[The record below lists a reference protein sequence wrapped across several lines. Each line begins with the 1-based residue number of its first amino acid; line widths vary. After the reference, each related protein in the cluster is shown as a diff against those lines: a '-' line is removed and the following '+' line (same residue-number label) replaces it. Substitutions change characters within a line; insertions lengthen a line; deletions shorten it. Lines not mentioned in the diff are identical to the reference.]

1 MPRKRPVTLALLR
14 DPLEAASPVPPRET
28 ALEQENARLS
38 ARLQAAERDRS
49 LLRTLI
55 DQIPDLLFVKDQQSR
70 FLVANRATAIDL
82 GLASADE
89 LIGKSDLDFYPE
101 AVGALHFAHE
111 QEIINSGRSSVDH
124 EARSFDETTGEK
136 WFSTTKLPCRD
147 GAGQVVGLVGVCH
160 DITSRRQADCMRREQ
175 AEVLELVAMN
185 APLVQVFDRLA
196 HMIEAQ
202 ILGVKAC
209 VMLLEPDG
217 SQLRVA
223 SAPSLPAPFRNALDG
238 MSVGPDVTCC
248 GTAAY
253 RRKLVVATDL
263 CRRSPFAR
271 TSAARLCA
279 MTSSAAGR
287 PRSCRIREKSW
298 EPWRSTPG
306 LRDEPTAA
314 EIRLLD
320 LSTRL
325 VGIATERRRSE
336 DRIQFMAH
344 HDALTGLP
352 NRTLLADRLERA
364 ILSAQRRG
372 CDVTIILVDLD
383 NFKLVNDS
391 LGHLLGDELLRTVG
405 NRIVGCVRAEDTVA
419 RLGGDEFVV
428 ILADLPKDSDGV
440 TRVLQAIRASLSQPI
455 GLGTRVVEITSS
467 MGIASFPR
475 DAPTVDALLA
485 NAEAA
490 MYRAKEVG
498 RDTFKFSMDALNA
511 EMQERLAIQEDL
523 RHAIARGELRLHF
536 QPLVDL
542 RSGKIFATE
551 SLVRWQHPVLGL
563 IPPGLFIPIAEESGL
578 IGAIGRWVL
587 REACRQNKAWQ
598 EDGFEP
604 LVVCVNVSAL
614 QFKEGTLLQDVS
626 EALRDTGLSS
636 EHLELELTESVIMQD
651 LQQAIATMQALAH
664 INIKLSIDDF
674 GTGYSSLS
682 ALKRFPVTRLK
693 IDRSFV
699 DGLPDDNNDRAITS
713 AVISMA
719 HNLNLKVIAEG
730 VETERQLG
738 FLRESGCDEV
748 QGFLISKP
756 VAPNE
761 LELLIER
768 QWTVRLR
775 PRSQADPRRP
785 MRRRGQV
792 QAACAIQGMGSD
804 QSHDVTLWPRASAL
818 QRAGRITACR
828 LWDDVKSL
836 NVACVAGCLSSYES
850 LCRLPPL
857 PSLRLPTSR
866 LRSSMTSIVPSTG
879 PQPHCDGSN
888 GRTVTSPSTSRR
900 MRRSRPN
907 T

>member
-14 DPLEAASPVPPRET
+14 DPLEPASPVPPRET
-28 ALEQENARLS
+28 ALEQENALLS

-55 DQIPDLLFVKDQQSR
+55 DQLPDLLFVKDQQSR

-111 QEIINSGRSSVDH
+111 QEIIISGRSSVDH

-147 GAGQVVGLVGVCH
+147 GAGRVVGLVGVCH
-160 DITSRRQADCMRREQ
+160 DITSRRQADSMRREQ

-202 ILGVKAC
+202 IRGVKAC

-263 CRRSPFAR
+263 AGDPHSPDFRGAALR
-271 TSAARLCA
+271 HDILGCWSAPVLSHTGEVLGTVAIY
-279 MTSSAAGR
+279 T
-287 PRSCRIREKSW
+287 
-298 EPWRSTPG
+298 G
-306 LRDEPTAA
+306 LRGEPTAA

-490 MYRAKEVG
+490 MYRAKDVG

-768 QWTVRLR
+768 AVDRQ
-775 PRSQADPRRP
+775 
-785 MRRRGQV
+785 
-792 QAACAIQGMGSD
+792 
-804 QSHDVTLWPRASAL
+804 ASA
-818 QRAGRITACR
+818 QIAG
-828 LWDDVKSL
+828 
-836 NVACVAGCLSSYES
+836 
-850 LCRLPPL
+850 
-857 PSLRLPTSR
+857 
-866 LRSSMTSIVPSTG
+866 
-879 PQPHCDGSN
+879 
-888 GRTVTSPSTSRR
+888 
-900 MRRSRPN
+900 
-907 T
+907 

>member
-14 DPLEAASPVPPRET
+14 DPPEPASPVPSRET
-28 ALEQENARLS
+28 ALEEENARLS

-55 DQIPDLLFVKDQQSR
+55 DQLPDLLFVKDQRSR

-111 QEIINSGRSSVDH
+111 QEIIVSGRPSVDH

-147 GAGQVVGLVGVCH
+147 EAGQVVGLVGVCH
-160 DITSRRQADCMRREQ
+160 DITSRRQADAMRREQ
-175 AEVLELVAMN
+175 AEVLELVAVS

-202 ILGVKAC
+202 IRGTRAC

-217 SQLRVA
+217 SKLRVA
-223 SAPSLPAPFRNALDG
+223 SAPSLPAPFRAALDG
-238 MSVGPDVTCC
+238 SPVGADVTCC

-263 CRRSPFAR
+263 AGDPLWRDFCGAAVRHDILGCW
-271 TSAARLCA
+271 SAPVLSHTGEVLGTVAIY
-279 MTSSAAGR
+279 T
-287 PRSCRIREKSW
+287 
-298 EPWRSTPG
+298 G

-320 LSTRL
+320 LATRL
-325 VGIATERRRSE
+325 VGIATERKKSE

-440 TRVLQAIRASLSQPI
+440 TRVLQAVRASLGQPI

-475 DAPTVDALLA
+475 DALTVDALLA

-490 MYRAKEVG
+490 MYRAKDVG

-636 EHLELELTESVIMQD
+636 EYLELELTESVIMQD

-699 DGLPDDNNDRAITS
+699 DGLPDDSNDRAITS

-738 FLRESGCDEV
+738 FLRDSGCDEI

-756 VAPNE
+756 VAPDE
-761 LELLIER
+761 LELLIDRAVDR
-768 QWTVRLR
+768 Q
-775 PRSQADPRRP
+775 
-785 MRRRGQV
+785 
-792 QAACAIQGMGSD
+792 
-804 QSHDVTLWPRASAL
+804 AST
-818 QRAGRITACR
+818 QIAG
-828 LWDDVKSL
+828 
-836 NVACVAGCLSSYES
+836 
-850 LCRLPPL
+850 
-857 PSLRLPTSR
+857 
-866 LRSSMTSIVPSTG
+866 
-879 PQPHCDGSN
+879 
-888 GRTVTSPSTSRR
+888 
-900 MRRSRPN
+900 
-907 T
+907 

>member
-1 MPRKRPVTLALLR
+1 MPRKRSATLALLGESR
-14 DPLEAASPVPPRET
+14 ELAAPAPPKT
-28 ALEQENARLS
+28 ALVDERDCLA

-55 DQIPDLLFVKDQQSR
+55 DQLPDLLFVKDQQSR
-70 FLVANRATAIDL
+70 FLVANLATATDL

-101 AVGALHFAHE
+101 AIGALHFAHE
-111 QEIINSGRSSVDH
+111 QEIITSGRPSFDH

-136 WFSTTKLPCRD
+136 WFSTTKVPCRD
-147 GAGQVVGLVGVCH
+147 EAGHVVGVVGVCH
-160 DITSRRQADCMRREQ
+160 DITSRRQADTMRREQ
-175 AEVLELVAMN
+175 AEVLELVAGN
-185 APLVQVFDRLA
+185 APLVQIFDRLA

-202 ILGVKAC
+202 IRDVKAC

-217 SQLRVA
+217 SRLRVA
-223 SAPSLPAPFRNALDG
+223 SAPSLPEPFRAALDG
-238 MSVGPDVTCC
+238 MSVRPDARCC
-248 GTAAY
+248 GAAAY
-253 RRKLVVATDL
+253 RREMIVTTDL
-263 CRRSPFAR
+263 AADPLCDDLGVAASRHDMRGCW
-271 TSAARLCA
+271 SAPVLSHTGDVLGTVAIY
-279 MTSSAAGR
+279 T
-287 PRSCRIREKSW
+287 
-298 EPWRSTPG
+298 G
-306 LRDEPTAA
+306 LRNGPTVG
-314 EIRLLD
+314 ELRLMD
-320 LSTRL
+320 LATRL
-325 VGIATERRRSE
+325 VGIATERKRSE

-364 ILSAQRRG
+364 ILGAQRRG
-372 CDVTIILVDLD
+372 YDVTIVLIDLD
-383 NFKLVNDS
+383 KFKLVNDG
-391 LGHLLGDELLRTVG
+391 LGHHLGDELLKTVAQ
-405 NRIVGCVRAEDTVA
+405 RIVGCVRAEDTVA
-419 RLGGDEFVV
+419 RLGGDEFVL

-440 TRVLQAIRASLSQPI
+440 TRVLQTIRASLSQTI
-455 GLGTRVVEITSS
+455 CLGTRVIQMTCS

-475 DAPTVDALLA
+475 DARTVDALLA

-498 RDTFKFSMDALNA
+498 RDTFKFSMDALNS
-511 EMQERLAIQEDL
+511 EMHERLAIQEDL

-563 IPPGLFIPIAEESGL
+563 ISPGVFIPIAEESGL

-626 EALRDTGLSS
+626 EALRDTGLRA

-651 LQQAIATMQALAH
+651 LQQAIATMQALAQ
-664 INIKLSIDDF
+664 IDIKLSIDDF

-699 DGLPDDNNDRAITS
+699 DGLPDDSNDRAITS

-738 FLRESGCDEV
+738 FLRDNGCDEV

-756 VAPNE
+756 VAPLE
-761 LELLIER
+761 LERLIAKK
-768 QWTVRLR
+768 VLR
-775 PRSQADPRRP
+775 EAPAEIA
-785 MRRRGQV
+785 V
-792 QAACAIQGMGSD
+792 
-804 QSHDVTLWPRASAL
+804 
-818 QRAGRITACR
+818 
-828 LWDDVKSL
+828 
-836 NVACVAGCLSSYES
+836 
-850 LCRLPPL
+850 
-857 PSLRLPTSR
+857 
-866 LRSSMTSIVPSTG
+866 
-879 PQPHCDGSN
+879 
-888 GRTVTSPSTSRR
+888 
-900 MRRSRPN
+900 
-907 T
+907 

>member
-1 MPRKRPVTLALLR
+1 MPRKRPATLTLIR
-14 DPLEAASPVPPRET
+14 DSLEPASPVPFRES
-28 ALEQENARLS
+28 ALTQENARLA
-38 ARLQAAERDRS
+38 ARLQVAERDRS

-70 FLVANRATAIDL
+70 FLVANRATATDL

-89 LIGKSDLDFYPE
+89 LIGKSDLDFYPD
-101 AVGALHFAHE
+101 AAGALHFAHE
-111 QEIINSGRSSVDH
+111 QDIIISGRPSVDH
-124 EARSFDETTGEK
+124 EARSFDETSGEK

-147 GAGQVVGLVGVCH
+147 EAGQVVGLVGVCH
-160 DITSRRQADCMRREQ
+160 DITSRRQADSMRRGQ

-202 ILGVKAC
+202 IRAVKAC

-217 SQLRVA
+217 SHLRVA
-223 SAPSLPAPFRNALDG
+223 SAPSLPEPFRAALDG
-238 MSVGPDVTCC
+238 MSVGPDVACC

-253 RRKLVVATDL
+253 RRKMVVATDL
-263 CRRSPFAR
+263 AGDPLWQDLAGAALHHGILGCW
-271 TSAARLCA
+271 SAPVLSHTGEVLGTVAIY
-279 MTSSAAGR
+279 T
-287 PRSCRIREKSW
+287 
-298 EPWRSTPG
+298 G

-314 EIRLLD
+314 EMRLTD
-320 LSTRL
+320 LATRL
-325 VGIATERRRSE
+325 VGIATERKKSE

-364 ILSAQRRG
+364 ILTAQRRG
-372 CDVTIILVDLD
+372 YDVTIILVDLD

-391 LGHLLGDELLRTVG
+391 LGHHLGDELLKTVAQ
-405 NRIVGCVRAEDTVA
+405 RIVGCVRVEDTVA

-428 ILADLPKDSDGV
+428 VLADLPKDSDGV
-440 TRVLQAIRASLSQPI
+440 TRVLQTVRASLSQTI
-455 GLGTRVVEITSS
+455 GLGTRVVQMTSS
-467 MGIASFPR
+467 MGIASYPR
-475 DAPTVDALLA
+475 DALTVDALLA

-523 RHAIARGELRLHF
+523 RHAIARGELRLYF

-563 IPPGLFIPIAEESGL
+563 ISPGLFIPIAEESGL
-578 IGAIGRWVL
+578 IGSIGRWVL

-604 LVVCVNVSAL
+604 MVVCVNVSAL
-614 QFKEGTLLQDVS
+614 QFKEGSLLQDVS
-626 EALRDTGLSS
+626 EALRETGLSS

-699 DGLPDDNNDRAITS
+699 DGLPDDSNDRAITS

-738 FLRESGCDEV
+738 FLRESGCDEI

-756 VAPNE
+756 VPPLE
-761 LELLIER
+761 LERLIGKVVDRE
-768 QWTVRLR
+768 
-775 PRSQADPRRP
+775 A
-785 MRRRGQV
+785 
-792 QAACAIQGMGSD
+792 
-804 QSHDVTLWPRASAL
+804 
-818 QRAGRITACR
+818 
-828 LWDDVKSL
+828 
-836 NVACVAGCLSSYES
+836 
-850 LCRLPPL
+850 
-857 PSLRLPTSR
+857 PSL
-866 LRSSMTSIVPSTG
+866 IAV
-879 PQPHCDGSN
+879 
-888 GRTVTSPSTSRR
+888 
-900 MRRSRPN
+900 
-907 T
+907 

>member
-1 MPRKRPVTLALLR
+1 MPRKRSATLALLS
-14 DPLEAASPVPPRET
+14 DPQELASPAPPP
-28 ALEQENARLS
+28 ENALVQEKARLA
-38 ARLQAAERDRS
+38 ARLQVAERDRS
-49 LLRTLI
+49 LLRALI
-55 DQIPDLLFVKDQQSR
+55 DQLPDLLFVKDQQSR
-70 FLVANRATAIDL
+70 FLVANRATATDL

-101 AVGALHFAHE
+101 VIGAQHFAHE
-111 QEIINSGRSSVDH
+111 QAIITSGRPSFDH

-147 GAGQVVGLVGVCH
+147 EAGHVVGLVGVCH
-160 DITSRRQADCMRREQ
+160 DITSRRQADAMRREQ

-202 ILGVKAC
+202 IRDVKAC
-209 VMLLEPDG
+209 VMLLEPNG
-217 SQLRVA
+217 SRLRVA
-223 SAPSLPAPFRNALDG
+223 SAPSLPEPFRAALDG
-238 MSVGPDVTCC
+238 MSVGSDARCC

-253 RRKLVVATDL
+253 RRKTVVTDL
-263 CRRSPFAR
+263 AGDPLCQDLCGAASRHGIRGCW
-271 TSAARLCA
+271 SAPVLSHTGDVLGTVAIY
-279 MTSSAAGR
+279 T
-287 PRSCRIREKSW
+287 
-298 EPWRSTPG
+298 G

-314 EIRLLD
+314 ELRLMD

-325 VGIATERRRSE
+325 VGIATERQRSE

-364 ILSAQRRG
+364 ILGAQRRG
-372 CDVTIILVDLD
+372 FDVTIVLIDLD
-383 NFKLVNDS
+383 NFKLVNDG
-391 LGHLLGDELLRTVG
+391 LGHHLGDELLKTVA

-419 RLGGDEFVV
+419 RLGGDEFVLM
-428 ILADLPKDSDGV
+428 LADLPKDSDGV
-440 TRVLQAIRASLSQPI
+440 TRVLQAIRASLSQTVS
-455 GLGTRVVEITSS
+455 LGARAIQMTCS

-475 DAPTVDALLA
+475 DARSVDALLA

-511 EMQERLAIQEDL
+511 EMHERLAIQEDL

-551 SLVRWQHPVLGL
+551 ALVRWQHPILGL
-563 IPPGLFIPIAEESGL
+563 ISPGLFIPIAEESGL

-587 REACRQNKAWQ
+587 REACRQNKTWQ
-598 EDGFEP
+598 QDGFEP
-604 LVVCVNVSAL
+604 LIVCVNVSAL

-626 EALRDTGLSS
+626 EALRDTGLGS

-651 LQQAIATMQALAH
+651 LQQAIATMQALAQ
-664 INIKLSIDDF
+664 INVKLSIDDF

-699 DGLPDDNNDRAITS
+699 DGLPDDSNDRAITS

-719 HNLNLKVIAEG
+719 HSLNLKVIAEG

-738 FLRESGCDEV
+738 FLKDNGCDEV

-756 VAPNE
+756 LAP
-761 LELLIER
+761 LEF
-768 QWTVRLR
+768 VRFLGTSA
-775 PRSQADPRRP
+775 PS
-785 MRRRGQV
+785 
-792 QAACAIQGMGSD
+792 GS
-804 QSHDVTLWPRASAL
+804 
-818 QRAGRITACR
+818 G
-828 LWDDVKSL
+828 
-836 NVACVAGCLSSYES
+836 
-850 LCRLPPL
+850 
-857 PSLRLPTSR
+857 
-866 LRSSMTSIVPSTG
+866 
-879 PQPHCDGSN
+879 
-888 GRTVTSPSTSRR
+888 
-900 MRRSRPN
+900 
-907 T
+907 